1 MLERRV
7 HVINELGLHA
17 RAAAK
22 LVRVA
27 QGFTSNITLGRQDK
41 PVKADAKSILAIL
54 HLAACSGLEV
64 TITADG
70 DDEDAAMDAIEQMF
84 VEGFGE
90 ISEPPVA
97 EGVL

>member
-7 HVINELGLHA
+7 RVINELGLHA

-27 QGFTSNITLGRQDK
+27 QGFTSNITLSRDDK
-41 PVKADAKSILAIL
+41 AIKADAKSILAIL
-54 HLAACSGLEV
+54 HLAASAGADL
-64 TITADG
+64 TIAADG
-70 DDEDAAMDAIEQMF
+70 EDEKEAVAEIERMF

-90 ISEPPVA
+90 
-97 EGVL
+97 L